1 MNLKK
6 DGERVTGND
15 EEFLKELLKFHEK
28 HDQKMK
34 DFVGFEVGQHPGYD
48 KTRCFFII
56 KKDGSKEDF
65 SISKCIQNLEK

>member
-28 HDQKMK
+28 HD
-34 DFVGFEVGQHPGYD
+34 
-48 KTRCFFII
+48 
-56 KKDGSKEDF
+56 
-65 SISKCIQNLEK
+65 